1 MTIKENPTNL
11 FNLEQIINQSVELLK
26 RQIEEEKK
34 QKLVEVKELEE
45 LRETIIKKHKDN
57 KLYSL
62 VENGLKIEKEEFSI
76 LINFFLFYIEGM
88 DKSNSNITKLIDFTN
103 RMIEKY
109 SLKN

>member
-1 MTIKENPTNL
+1 MIIKENPTNL

-26 RQIEEEKK
+26 RQIEEEKN
-34 QKLVEVKELEE
+34 QKLVEAKELEE
-45 LRETIIKKHKDN
+45 LRKTIIKKHKDN

-88 DKSNSNITKLIDFTN
+88 DKSNANIAKLIIFTK

-109 SLKN
+109 S